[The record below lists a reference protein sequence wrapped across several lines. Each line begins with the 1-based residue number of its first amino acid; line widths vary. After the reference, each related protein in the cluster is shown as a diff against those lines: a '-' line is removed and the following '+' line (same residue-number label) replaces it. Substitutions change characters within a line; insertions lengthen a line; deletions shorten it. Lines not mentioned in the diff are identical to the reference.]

1 MTAAPTRQYWGTIQ
15 RIMANKQ
22 RGTAKAS
29 PQGSRLLTE
38 ERRRAILEM
47 IGRQGRVVISD
58 LSRQFGVSAVTARAD
73 INALSERDLLVR
85 SHGGAIRKH
94 GVSVDF
100 PLDVKES
107 QHREEKVQIGQAAAA
122 LVREGQ
128 TVLLDSGTTTLEV
141 ARALRDRKLSRLTV
155 VTNSLTI
162 AWELST
168 VPELNL
174 IMIGGILRHISRS
187 FAGPQAQK
195 LLADL
200 RVDHFFLGVDGLEPE
215 MGPSTPDILEAE
227 LNAAMIR
234 AASEVTIV
242 TDSSKIGRCSLSL
255 IAPITSV
262 HRIITDAHIAP
273 QQRETLEA
281 KGIEVLAVPVRAAAA
296 PNGH

>member
-1 MTAAPTRQYWGTIQ
+1 MINRTKGAAAAP
-15 RIMANKQ
+15 
-22 RGTAKAS
+22 AKN
-29 PQGSRLLTE
+29 SRLLTE
-38 ERRRAILEM
+38 ERRRAILDL
-47 IGRQGRVVISD
+47 IDRQGRVVISD
-58 LSRQFGVSAVTARAD
+58 LSRHFGVSAVTARAD
-73 INALSERDLLVR
+73 INALSKRDLLVR
-85 SHGGAIRKH
+85 SHGGAIRKLT
-94 GVSVDF
+94 VSVDF
-100 PLDVKES
+100 PLEVKAT
-107 QHREEKVQIGQAAAA
+107 QHREEKVQIGRAAAN

-141 ARALRDRKLSRLTV
+141 ARAIRNRKLARVTV

-168 VPELNL
+168 IPNINL

-200 RVDHFFLGVDGLEPE
+200 RVDHLFLGVDGLEPE

-234 AASEVTIV
+234 SATEVTVV
-242 TDSSKIGRCSLSL
+242 TDSSKIGRPSLSL

-262 HRIITDAHIAP
+262 HRIVTDAGIPP
-273 QQRETLEA
+273 QYREVFEA
-281 KGIEVLAVPVRAAAA
+281 KGIEVIAVSV
-296 PNGH
+296 GE

>member
-1 MTAAPTRQYWGTIQ
+1 MLVTKLKVPGPQQ
-15 RIMANKQ
+15 
-22 RGTAKAS
+22 AK
-29 PQGSRLLTE
+29 LLTE

-47 IGRQGRVVISD
+47 VHVQGRVVVAD
-58 LSRQFGVSAVTARAD
+58 VSRHFGVSEVTARAD
-73 INALSERDLLVR
+73 INALSQRDLLIR
-85 SHGGAIRKH
+85 SHGGAIRKLD
-94 GVSVDF
+94 VAVDF

-107 QHREEKVQIGQAAAA
+107 QHHEEKVLIGQAAAA

-141 ARALRDRKLSRLTV
+141 ARAIRNRKLARVTV
-155 VTNSLTI
+155 ITNSLTI
-162 AWELST
+162 AWELSA
-168 VPELNL
+168 VPEMNL

-234 AASEVTIV
+234 SAREVSVV
-242 TDSSKIGRCSLSL
+242 TDSSKIGRSSLSL
-255 IAPITSV
+255 IAPMTSV
-262 HRIITDAHIAP
+262 HRIITDSGISDAHRMA
-273 QQRETLEA
+273 LEA
-281 KGIEVLAVPVRAAAA
+281 KGVEVIAVSQTDIP
-296 PNGH
+296 

>member
-1 MTAAPTRQYWGTIQ
+1 
-15 RIMANKQ
+15 MASTKNQ
-22 RGTAKAS
+22 SHVAGPS
-29 PQGSRLLTE
+29 DNRLLTE

-47 IGRQGRVVISD
+47 LDRQGRVVISD
-58 LSRQFGVSAVTARAD
+58 LSRHFGVSAVTARAD

-94 GVSVDF
+94 TVTVDY

-107 QHREEKVQIGQAAAA
+107 QHHEEKVQIGQAAAA
-122 LVREGQ
+122 LVKEGQ

-141 ARALRDRKLSRLTV
+141 ARALRQRKLARITV

-162 AWELST
+162 ATELCT
-168 VPELNL
+168 VLETNL

-215 MGPSTPDILEAE
+215 IGPSTPDILEAE

-234 AASEVTIV
+234 SAREVTV
-242 TDSSKIGRCSLSL
+242 VADSSKIGRRSLSL

-262 HRIITDAHIAP
+262 HRIITDS
-273 QQRETLEA
+273 
-281 KGIEVLAVPVRAAAA
+281 GIEATDKAILESKGVEVMEVAVHGR
-296 PNGH
+296 PNGS